1 MTQVPDIVII
11 GSGIGGATV
20 AAGLAGSGARIA
32 ILERGERL
40 PDTPED
46 GFIPDPD
53 LSGRALSVDAVL
65 CLAGRMDALLVLLQ
79 SDGQDPG
86 CGFRAA
92 HEHILHV
99 LWTLQGQVSQL
110 RALAENAA
118 AGPRQD
124 SAT

>member
-1 MTQVPDIVII
+1 MSEPT
-11 GSGIGGATV
+11 
-20 AAGLAGSGARIA
+20 R
-32 ILERGERL
+32 RL

-46 GFIPDPD
+46 GFIPDPH
-53 LSGRALSVDAVL
+53 LSGKELSVDAVL